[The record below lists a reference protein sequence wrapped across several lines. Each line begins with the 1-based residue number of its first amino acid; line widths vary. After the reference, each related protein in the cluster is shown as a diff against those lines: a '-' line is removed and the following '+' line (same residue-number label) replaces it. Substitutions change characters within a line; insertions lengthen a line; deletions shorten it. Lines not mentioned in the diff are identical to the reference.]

1 MVRPGPLSPYPC
13 RMYAKFFGLSQDPFS
28 IAPDPRYLFMSERH
42 REALAHLLYGLGS
55 GGGFVLLSGEIGTG
69 KTTVCRCFLE
79 QIPANCNVAYI
90 FNPKLS
96 VSELLASICE
106 EFHIPLL
113 APAATA
119 KEFIDPL
126 NQFLLRE
133 HASGKN
139 NVLIIDEAQNLS
151 AEVLEQLRLLT
162 NLETNERK
170 LLQIVLIGQPELR
183 RMLAR
188 PDLEQ
193 LAQRVIARF
202 HLDALSASETTHY
215 ITHRLAIAGM
225 TGALPFDKKALLRI
239 HQLSRGVP
247 RRINLLCGRALL
259 GAYANSTARV
269 DHRMVDRAA
278 AEVFGPKLKPQP
290 GAGGAEGQSA
300 TGSTSHPWRTATL
313 ALMGLVGLLAL
324 APWWASTTGLQNSMG
339 FSAKDARPIQ
349 APPVVSTA
357 PEWAAFE
364 PVAAASAALP
374 SPAPSASAQASPTRP
389 MLLSKDDFMAR
400 LETHTLTQD
409 QAWQALGQVWG
420 LSLDG
425 PDPCKVALQQRVA
438 CFNSQQTPLSLIR
451 ELNRPGVLT
460 LVDGRQR
467 STYAV
472 LSALSKESATLRL
485 GSQTLTVTL
494 ATLASSW
501 RGDFA
506 TLRRLPEG
514 YTEKALNGQAG
525 PSAEWLSARL
535 AQLPDADATS
545 QPVSARKAPAS
556 AVKEPAARVRVSAFQ
571 LAHGLPPDGQVGPM
585 TLMQFNRASGVQE
598 PRLVAEKP

>member
-1 MVRPGPLSPYPC
+1 
-13 RMYAKFFGLSQDPFS
+13 MYAKFFGLNQDPFS

-106 EFHIPLL
+106 EFHIQLPT
-113 APAATA
+113 PAVTA

-215 ITHRLAIAGM
+215 ITHRLAVAGM
-225 TGALPFDKKALLRI
+225 TGALPFDKKAILRI

-290 GAGGAEGQSA
+290 GVGRMESQVALV
-300 TGSTSHPWRTATL
+300 STRRPWRTATL
-313 ALMGLVGLLAL
+313 ALLLGLAGLMAL
-324 APWWASTTGLQNSMG
+324 APWWTSTTGLHKSIG
-339 FSAKDARPIQ
+339 FSAKDAKAIQDPI
-349 APPVVSTA
+349 VIKA

-364 PVAAASAALP
+364 PVAATSTASPA
-374 SPAPSASAQASPTRP
+374 PAPSASAQASPTGP
-389 MLLSKDDFMAR
+389 TPLSKNDFMAR
-400 LETHTLTQD
+400 LESHTLTQN
-409 QAWQALGQVWG
+409 QAWQSLGQVWG

-425 PDPCKVALQQRVA
+425 PDPCKAALQQRVA

-460 LVDGRQR
+460 LVDGKQR
-467 STYAV
+467 SNYAV

-485 GSQTLTVTL
+485 GSQTYTVTL

-514 YTEKALNGQAG
+514 YTEKASNGQTG

-535 AQLPDADATS
+535 AQLPDADATT
-545 QPVSARKAPAS
+545 QPVSGRRAPAS
-556 AVKEPAARVRVSAFQ
+556 AAKEPAARVRVSAFQ

-598 PRLVAEKP
+598 PRLVIDKP